1 MLYSTESRFLWTDSD
16 GATHEILQG
25 EGGEQGCPL
34 MPALFALAQHDA
46 LVSAAGKLQPNERL
60 FAFLDDLYVVST
72 PTRAATAFQTV
83 AEEVE
88 THAGVKS
95 HLGKL
100 RAWCRKPLSPPADFT
115 NYGTYAW
122 TSDKTPTQRGLVIL
136 GTPIGSPEFKRTH
149 ADKRVQ
155 NEHLLL

>member
-1 MLYSTESRFLWTDSD
+1 MAYGAFDHVQRAAFLTKLANTPSLSALLPLVKMLYSTESRFLWTDSD

-72 PTRAATAFQTV
+72 PTRAATAFLTV

-88 THAGVKS
+88 THAGVKL
-95 HLGKL
+95 HLGK
-100 RAWCRKPLSPPADFT
+100 
-115 NYGTYAW
+115 
-122 TSDKTPTQRGLVIL
+122 
-136 GTPIGSPEFKRTH
+136 
-149 ADKRVQ
+149 
-155 NEHLLL
+155 